1 LAKPH
6 QVISAGTKTYEYD
19 ENGNMIKRANQTITY
34 TPTNKV
40 ARLTINDDKS
50 IDFYYDTN
58 DYRYKKSTQ
67 SYDRYYLDKEYE
79 KTEYKNNNEEEKYF
93 IYVNNKVVATYTKE
107 KQDENI
113 NTTTNYLYYDNL
125 DSVDM
130 ITNNKGE
137 ILQRYIYTPFGKKI
151 TLDKDG
157 NIISNPSTNR
167 GYTGHEDIEED
178 DTLVNMNARLYDSTI
193 GRFISAD
200 TLIPDPFST
209 QDFNRYSYVLNN
221 PMKYTDPTGNYYA
234 SENEIKD
241 DWIYDTS
248 STSIEIHYV
257 NNVSKEVRIIRHVS
271 KVYKIPR
278 YRKYFDGSTYVSHF
292 DYATVSKS
300 VLLNS
305 YSQLDV
311 NQIKVRPKNH
321 LTPFEDTRDLQGLE
335 PNGLEDASA
344 IFIPISRAI
353 QGVVNTIKATYLYS
367 KIPSYSPKIS
377 KQMRKRNWT
386 NNDIY
391 DALKSSGIP
400 TYGKKGPA
408 TRYKNKRIDKSL
420 TIDNNTYEVFHVG
433 GKGFKYD

>member
-321 LTPFEDTRDLQGLE
+321 LTPFEDSEFANRDYQEPDKVTFGNQRPKTAIGRIAEKAVLGGIAGGITAGIKYKNPVAVGYGFAAGSISGALKQGYAE
-335 PNGLEDASA
+335 SGKNIES
-344 IFIPISRAI
+344 I
-353 QGVVNTIKATYLYS
+353 S
-367 KIPSYSPKIS
+367 KIGVLQVLIKEN
-377 KQMRKRNWT
+377 Q
-386 NNDIY
+386 
-391 DALKSSGIP
+391 
-400 TYGKKGPA
+400 
-408 TRYKNKRIDKSL
+408 
-420 TIDNNTYEVFHVG
+420 
-433 GKGFKYD
+433 

>member
-1 LAKPH
+1 
-6 QVISAGTKTYEYD
+6 
-19 ENGNMIKRANQTITY
+19 
-34 TPTNKV
+34 
-40 ARLTINDDKS
+40 
-50 IDFYYDTN
+50 
-58 DYRYKKSTQ
+58 
-67 SYDRYYLDKEYE
+67 
-79 KTEYKNNNEEEKYF
+79 
-93 IYVNNKVVATYTKE
+93 
-107 KQDENI
+107 
-113 NTTTNYLYYDNL
+113 
-125 DSVDM
+125 
-130 ITNNKGE
+130 
-137 ILQRYIYTPFGKKI
+137 
-151 TLDKDG
+151 
-157 NIISNPSTNR
+157 
-167 GYTGHEDIEED
+167 
-178 DTLVNMNARLYDSTI
+178 
-193 GRFISAD
+193 
-200 TLIPDPFST
+200 
-209 QDFNRYSYVLNN
+209 
-221 PMKYTDPTGNYYA
+221 
-234 SENEIKD
+234 
-241 DWIYDTS
+241 
-248 STSIEIHYV
+248 
-257 NNVSKEVRIIRHVS
+257 
-271 KVYKIPR
+271 VYKIPR

-408 TRYKNKRIDKSL
+408 TRYKNKKIDKSL